1 MEHLSKP
8 FCIKDIDADVEIIN
22 NLKTSG
28 INKRKAEEKLFERFS
43 YFIRLKENKNS
54 LSREDLFDAYSDT
67 VLAVINSITYG
78 SFQNRSSLKTF
89 VYGVYQ
95 NKCIDRLRRKSTHKY
110 TVHKTEPLSEIQSCL
125 SDSSL
130 SVFEKLVYQSDLEC
144 IHQQMVFLSE
154 NCRNALLLSLN
165 GYSDKE
171 IAAITKFKTADVAK
185 TSRQRSIKK
194 LRQLLS

>member
-1 MEHLSKP
+1 MEQLSKSVY
-8 FCIKDIDADVEIIN
+8 IKDIDADVEIIN

-67 VLAVINSITYG
+67 VLAVINSIAYD

-89 VYGVYQ
+89 MYEIYQ

-130 SVFEKLVYQSDLEC
+130 SVFEKLVYQSELEC
-144 IHQQMVFLSE
+144 IHQQMIYLSE

-171 IAAITKFKTADVAK
+171 IAAIIKFKTADVAK

>member
-1 MEHLSKP
+1 MEQLSKSV
-8 FCIKDIDADVEIIN
+8 FIKDIDADVEIIN

-67 VLAVINSITYG
+67 VLAVINSIAYD

-89 VYGVYQ
+89 MYEIYQ

-110 TVHKTEPLSEIQSCL
+110 TVHKTEPLGEIQSCL

-130 SVFEKLVYQSDLEC
+130 SVFDKLVNQSELEC
-144 IHQQMVFLSE
+144 IHQQMIYLSE
-154 NCRNALLLSLN
+154 NCRNALILSLN

-171 IAAITKFKTADVAK
+171 IAAIIKFKTADVAK

>member
-1 MEHLSKP
+1 M
-8 FCIKDIDADVEIIN
+8 
-22 NLKTSG
+22 
-28 INKRKAEEKLFERFS
+28 FERFS

-67 VLAVINSITYG
+67 VLAVINSIAYG

-89 VYGVYQ
+89 MYEIYQ

-110 TVHKTEPLSEIQSCL
+110 TVHKTEALSEIQSCL

-144 IHQQMVFLSE
+144 IHQQMIYLSE

-165 GYSDKE
+165 GYSGKE
-171 IAAITKFKTADVAK
+171 IAAIVKFKTADVAK

>member
-1 MEHLSKP
+1 M
-8 FCIKDIDADVEIIN
+8 
-22 NLKTSG
+22 G

-67 VLAVINSITYG
+67 VLAVINSIAYG

-89 VYGVYQ
+89 MYEIYQ

-110 TVHKTEPLSEIQSCL
+110 TVHKTEALSEIQSCL

-144 IHQQMVFLSE
+144 IHQQMIFLSE

-171 IAAITKFKTADVAK
+171 IAAIVKFKTADVAK